1 MQPAK
6 SNANSSTDS
15 QTDVETKAPE
25 STCVDSNQF
34 PIRTEAAT
42 ISADDLENEAP
53 ATAGLEQSVAEHSS
67 PVAKRVMEDSQSHRA
82 VMSPLGGAKGAL
94 LLPVE
99 EDTKKGEDEAEDT
112 ELDTRDRPSTMS
124 DYQSC
129 DGTST
134 EEAEDE
140 PECCLRENDK
150 ELLNVAAW
158 VDSTKDDNQPAE
170 EATETFLGEDQ
181 DDPINFNTEKWI
193 ADQRL
198 QEELAK
204 EREVNEKLRNKVEQL
219 ERVVQKMNT
228 GRDDL
233 EKSLEARRMD
243 LARKIE
249 ELKEKNRRA
258 KEELSKAKSETSNV
272 RSLLQQQKRELSA
285 VRDKLAAQGHKLADA
300 EGQNTLLKEQL
311 EGLQQKMHQKLV
323 RMQSELQALRDD
335 KAHVEVQA
343 RELAITQQEHL
354 ASFST
359 VFRSLSLIVRS
370 HLFEVNV
377 QFFFRRPPTCAGSI
391 RVFCRARP
399 LSEAEEKLGAQP
411 AVLLDSDPHGSQMVS
426 VRSAKDGQSKVFEFD
441 RVFSPTTSQAQVFK
455 EAADVITSVLD
466 GYNVCIFAYGQ
477 TGTGKTYT
485 MEGPAENRGV
495 SFRTLQE
502 LIVVSVLEVY
512 NDTIRDLLAPT
523 GGHAAPNSKKGL
535 EVKQRPEGGNYVPG
549 LVEQEVG
556 SVEEAWKVLMSGSKA
571 RATSATSMNEH
582 SSRSHWCVPLHL
594 PASLFLSEFP
604 FPPVRGLPRDVAD
617 CDLLLVAFGACSLV
631 CVSVHAQPAAFLRS
645 SKEKEGAGA
654 SGASASAGTVS
665 RLWLVDLAGSE
676 RVAKS
681 EAEGERLKEAQNIN
695 LSLSYLGEVINA
707 LAKRASF
714 VNFRNC
720 KLTMLLQDSLEGNA
734 KVLMFVQVSPSEKDS
749 VETVCSLQFACRVRG
764 VDFGASKK
772 QTDVPRLKQALE
784 KAKADCKEVKEAY
797 QKQSEEL
804 EEVRRKTATEKEKLV
819 SELQMQIQERQ
830 KEYQNLMDAL
840 EKEKARALQQA
851 QLQQQQQIKADSY
864 KQPSVSADS
873 LQVASLGTHAEEEKA
888 EHEPHCEASLEQTSE
903 AGQVSA
909 SVAAATAS
917 SASAAS
923 ATDDAGMEEASG
935 PRPEPIAEASAS
947 ESALEEEEKA
957 WVDLKQAGDRVV
969 SQIADFVKGRAGAA
983 TGASE
988 KRVGP
993 GRVPAR
999 IPAGSSVAGGA
1010 SAQKAIAAVTAS
1022 GVPKATAR
1030 SLGSKIPSSRTG
1042 AAWAG
1047 CGKGERRRE
1056 AWDDYAMLGYAP
1068 AAKKMMLRRATAT
1081 DAVGLEVGERL
1092 ERPEESGAG
1101 MDGDQKAFGTE
1112 LDAVGAVRTRKPGRP
1127 PLAGLRVNKVVVGRE
1142 WYDEWRRQSAEVT
1155 KGLKRNPN
1163 GSAGAA
1169 AEGDK
1174 ASVAC
1179 DGEGVD
1185 GCDEKKVEEEDV
1197 CEQGARQQQLVLH
1210 QPYHVF
1216 TAGTA
1221 AASAAAGE
1229 KGHEVTAP
1237 LALRHGIPPTA
1248 FGSTVRP
1255 HAVRRSGLTTPMP
1268 SAIPS
1273 LHKTLISVMAAKLA
1287 AAAVALSARARHTRT
1302 PWLGVCSANYPLH
1315 PFTPSRNF
1323 DSPPHSVPSAAP
1335 PAKDSNPATP
1345 VSPPSLDWSPERQ
1358 QQQALSPKAAH
1369 FAEPGGGLGAAAVG
1383 RRAEAAAGNAVTVEP
1398 GASRQRSHGVHV
1410 FQCKDRLGIVARI
1423 SECVASRHANLL
1435 NVDLHIDFEAP
1446 TPIFYSRSLL
1456 PPVIP
1461 LAPPPTPHPPI
1472 PSTLRS
1478 PTSPFPCPLSPP
1490 SPPLP
1495 HFPFPCP
1502 LSPPSPPLPH
1512 FPFPCPLSP
1521 PSPPLPHFPLPLP
1534 PISPI
1539 SPTSPLP
1546 PSPAPYLPHLPHFPT
1561 SPFPCP
1567 LSPPSPPLPHFPLP
1581 LPPISPIPPLPHFPL
1596 PLPPIS
1602 PISPT
1607 SPLPP
1612 SPAPYLP
1619 HLPPL
1624 PHFPLPLPPIS
1635 PISPTSPLPPSPAPY
1650 LPHLPP
1656 LPHFPLPLPPISP
1669 ISPTSPTSPFPCP
1682 LSPPSPP
1689 PSPHFPPSPAPYL
1702 PHLPPHFPTSPF
1714 PCPLSPH
1721 LPHFPTSPLP
1731 LPPISPISPT
1741 SPLPPSPAPYLPHL
1755 PHFPTSP
1762 FPCPLSPPSP
1772 PLSPLPPSPAPYL
1785 PPSPPLPPLPLPLP
1799 PISPISPHSP
1809 LPPSPSPAP
1818 ISPISPLPH
1827 FPLPCPLSPPSP
1839 PLPHFPLPLP
1849 PISPISPTSPLPP
1862 SPAPISPIPHSPTS
1876 PLPPFLPLPP
1886 ISPISPTSPLPPSP
1900 APYLPHLPTLPH
1912 FPFPCPYLPH
1922 LPHFPTSPFPLPP
1935 ISPSPPLPPHS
1946 PFPCPLSP
1954 PSPPLPHFPL
1964 PLPPI
1969 SPISPTSP
1977 LPPSLPPISPISPT
1991 SPLPLPSPFPCPLSP
2006 HLPHF
2011 PTSLPLPLPP
2021 ISPISPTSP
2030 LPPPPPLCSE
2040 FSFDP
2045 ARWPRQQ
2052 MQEDFAALGAELG
2065 AERSNVHVMAQDKRL
2080 RMAVLVSQQVRGGG
2094 ESWVGGSSAG
2104 RGAGSG
2110 EVEGA
2115 RHRTGQAPAHGRA
2128 GVTAEGGEL
2137 GLERSKVHVMAQDK
2151 RLRMAVLVSQ
2161 QVGWKVEGGGVGV
2174 GRGFGRGGWV
2184 GWEG

>member
-112 ELDTRDRPSTMS
+112 ELDTRDRPSTI
-124 DYQSC
+124 
-129 DGTST
+129 
-134 EEAEDE
+134 E
-140 PECCLRENDK
+140 
-150 ELLNVAAW
+150 
-158 VDSTKDDNQPAE
+158 
-170 EATETFLGEDQ
+170 
-181 DDPINFNTEKWI
+181 WI

-502 LIVVSVLEVY
+502 LF
-512 NDTIRDLLAPT
+512 RLAKERHDSMEYKYDCGERA
-523 GGHAAPNSKKGL
+523 GGLQRHHSRPPRSNRRTRCTQQQEGL

-1410 FQCKDRLGIVARI
+1410 FSMQGEALVA
-1423 SECVASRHANLL
+1423 VTQQQAVLQQKA
-1435 NVDLHIDFEAP
+1435 VTQQQA
-1446 TPIFYSRSLL
+1446 
-1456 PPVIP
+1456 
-1461 LAPPPTPHPPI
+1461 AAQ
-1472 PSTLRS
+1472 
-1478 PTSPFPCPLSPP
+1478 LSPNHT
-1490 SPPLP
+1490 SSL
-1495 HFPFPCP
+1495 FPR
-1502 LSPPSPPLPH
+1502 LS
-1512 FPFPCPLSP
+1512 
-1521 PSPPLPHFPLPLP
+1521 
-1534 PISPI
+1534 
-1539 SPTSPLP
+1539 
-1546 PSPAPYLPHLPHFPT
+1546 
-1561 SPFPCP
+1561 
-1567 LSPPSPPLPHFPLP
+1567 
-1581 LPPISPIPPLPHFPL
+1581 
-1596 PLPPIS
+1596 
-1602 PISPT
+1602 
-1607 SPLPP
+1607 
-1612 SPAPYLP
+1612 
-1619 HLPPL
+1619 
-1624 PHFPLPLPPIS
+1624 
-1635 PISPTSPLPPSPAPY
+1635 
-1650 LPHLPP
+1650 
-1656 LPHFPLPLPPISP
+1656 
-1669 ISPTSPTSPFPCP
+1669 
-1682 LSPPSPP
+1682 
-1689 PSPHFPPSPAPYL
+1689 
-1702 PHLPPHFPTSPF
+1702 
-1714 PCPLSPH
+1714 
-1721 LPHFPTSPLP
+1721 
-1731 LPPISPISPT
+1731 
-1741 SPLPPSPAPYLPHL
+1741 
-1755 PHFPTSP
+1755 
-1762 FPCPLSPPSP
+1762 
-1772 PLSPLPPSPAPYL
+1772 
-1785 PPSPPLPPLPLPLP
+1785 
-1799 PISPISPHSP
+1799 
-1809 LPPSPSPAP
+1809 
-1818 ISPISPLPH
+1818 
-1827 FPLPCPLSPPSP
+1827 
-1839 PLPHFPLPLP
+1839 
-1849 PISPISPTSPLPP
+1849 
-1862 SPAPISPIPHSPTS
+1862 
-1876 PLPPFLPLPP
+1876 
-1886 ISPISPTSPLPPSP
+1886 
-1900 APYLPHLPTLPH
+1900 
-1912 FPFPCPYLPH
+1912 
-1922 LPHFPTSPFPLPP
+1922 
-1935 ISPSPPLPPHS
+1935 
-1946 PFPCPLSP
+1946 
-1954 PSPPLPHFPL
+1954 
-1964 PLPPI
+1964 
-1969 SPISPTSP
+1969 
-1977 LPPSLPPISPISPT
+1977 
-1991 SPLPLPSPFPCPLSP
+1991 
-2006 HLPHF
+2006 
-2011 PTSLPLPLPP
+2011 
-2021 ISPISPTSP
+2021 
-2030 LPPPPPLCSE
+2030 
-2040 FSFDP
+2040 
-2045 ARWPRQQ
+2045 
-2052 MQEDFAALGAELG
+2052 
-2065 AERSNVHVMAQDKRL
+2065 
-2080 RMAVLVSQQVRGGG
+2080 
-2094 ESWVGGSSAG
+2094 SS
-2104 RGAGSG
+2104 
-2110 EVEGA
+2110 
-2115 RHRTGQAPAHGRA
+2115 
-2128 GVTAEGGEL
+2128 
-2137 GLERSKVHVMAQDK
+2137 
-2151 RLRMAVLVSQ
+2151 
-2161 QVGWKVEGGGVGV
+2161 
-2174 GRGFGRGGWV
+2174 
-2184 GWEG
+2184 